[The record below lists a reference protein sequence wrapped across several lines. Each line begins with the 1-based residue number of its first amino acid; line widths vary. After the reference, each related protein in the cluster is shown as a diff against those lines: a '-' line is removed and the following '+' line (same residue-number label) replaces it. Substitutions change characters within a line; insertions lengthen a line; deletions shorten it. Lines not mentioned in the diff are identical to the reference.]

1 MGSDGIVSSTD
12 HEHSLLYRPVNDDA
26 SIRAPINLSIKP
38 VSTYTSPLLRF
49 IFIHFKDN
57 TVESLKQSGCY
68 FYNLNNETKS
78 VNAEDEIHLIESP
91 LPTTAS

>member
-1 MGSDGIVSSTD
+1 MVGVLNPPHWLLLFVPNGKTETLRGIICYDADGIVSSTD

-49 IFIHFKDN
+49 IFIHFKNN
-57 TVESLKQSGCY
+57 TVESLKQSGC
-68 FYNLNNETKS
+68 
-78 VNAEDEIHLIESP
+78 
-91 LPTTAS
+91 